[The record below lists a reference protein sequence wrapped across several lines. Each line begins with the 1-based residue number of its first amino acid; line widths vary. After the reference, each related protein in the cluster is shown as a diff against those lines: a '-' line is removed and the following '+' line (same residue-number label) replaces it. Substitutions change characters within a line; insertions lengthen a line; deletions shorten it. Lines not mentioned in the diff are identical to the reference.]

1 MPSVVLNQI
10 DPLGLAAQAV
20 GEVNDKR
27 RQADLD
33 SQASSRANAQL
44 ALQTQAGARD
54 QTRLTDEEAQTGVV
68 NARESAAADLRAKQ
82 EAYSELDRT
91 AATQLAFLKEENA
104 KTKNDQDF
112 AYKSKQLSQALAIA
126 KANIQKG
133 VGVAN
138 INASAKLGAANIAAS
153 AHAEAAGISAGA
165 KERDQDIRHED
176 AVAGRAVTK
185 RGQDLTVARTEHGQN
200 LAHGDRVA
208 SRNYG
213 MDRAALG
220 RLLTATTAYHRQKG
234 AIPSPSPQEDPSIDE
249 HVHDFAKL
257 TPKGRDA
264 MLALPDAVLPA
275 KTKAYL
281 SGLLQPLMDAGQ

>member
-112 AYKSKQLSQALAIA
+112 AYKSKQLSQALALA

-185 RGQDLTVARTEHGQN
+185 RGQDLTVKRTEYGQN
-200 LAHGDRVA
+200 LQHTDRVDA
-208 SRNYG
+208 RNFG
-213 MDRAALG
+213 LTKADQAIMATAVA
-220 RLLTATTAYHRQKG
+220 RL
-234 AIPSPSPQEDPSIDE
+234 
-249 HVHDFAKL
+249 
-257 TPKGRDA
+257 
-264 MLALPDAVLPA
+264 A
-275 KTKAYL
+275 KTKGAPPVPTDDPQL
-281 SGLLQPLMDAGQ
+281 NETIADFHKMTPEPRDAFLNAK

>member
-112 AYKSKQLSQALAIA
+112 AYKSKQLSQALALA

-185 RGQDLTVARTEHGQN
+185 RGQDLTVKRTQALQHKAIMATAVARLGKTKGAPPVPTDDPQLNETMADFHKMTPEQRDEFLNAKKPDGTP
-200 LAHGDRVA
+200 AIPA
-208 SRNYG
+208 STHAYLQALSPVYG
-213 MDRAALG
+213 ALG
-220 RLLTATTAYHRQKG
+220 H
-234 AIPSPSPQEDPSIDE
+234 
-249 HVHDFAKL
+249 
-257 TPKGRDA
+257 
-264 MLALPDAVLPA
+264 
-275 KTKAYL
+275 
-281 SGLLQPLMDAGQ
+281 